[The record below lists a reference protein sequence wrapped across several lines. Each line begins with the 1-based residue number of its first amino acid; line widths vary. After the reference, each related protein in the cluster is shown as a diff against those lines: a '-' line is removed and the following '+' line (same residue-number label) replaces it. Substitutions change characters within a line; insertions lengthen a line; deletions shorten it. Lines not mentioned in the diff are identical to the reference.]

1 MSNIKDQLGSW
12 YEFMLSNSTMGYLE
26 KAYNNV
32 EILYENTI
40 CYPTKENIFR
50 AFKECDFKNVNVV
63 IIAQDAYPGLFKGK
77 PSACGLCFATEN
89 GFVNPSLRIIT
100 KELVNC
106 GYIEPIDSVHVPRR
120 LAKLPAQG
128 VLMLN
133 MALTVE
139 HGKAG
144 SHLKVWQA
152 FTESLIT
159 SLSKAKPDLI
169 YLLMGKEAQQINKHI
184 INGTI
189 IETVHPMV
197 DVYSG
202 KNTFVGSN
210 CFVEINK
217 QLISENKTPIKYK

>member
-1 MSNIKDQLGSW
+1 MSSIKDQLGSW
-12 YEFMLSNSTMGYLE
+12 YDFMLSNSTMGYLE
-26 KAYNNV
+26 EAYNNV
-32 EILYENTI
+32 EILYENTT
-40 CYPTKENIFR
+40 CYPIKENIFR
-50 AFKECDFKNVNVV
+50 AFKECDFKNVSVV
-63 IIAQDAYPGLFKGK
+63 IVAMDPFPNMYKGK

-120 LAKLPAQG
+120 LTNLPKQG

-139 HGKAG
+139 QGKAG

-152 FTESLIT
+152 FTQSLIT

-169 YLLMGKEAQQINKHI
+169 YLLMGKEAQQVNKNI
-184 INGTI
+184 ITGTI

-202 KNTFVGSN
+202 KNNFVGSN

-217 QLISENKTPIKYK
+217 QLISENKTPIIYK